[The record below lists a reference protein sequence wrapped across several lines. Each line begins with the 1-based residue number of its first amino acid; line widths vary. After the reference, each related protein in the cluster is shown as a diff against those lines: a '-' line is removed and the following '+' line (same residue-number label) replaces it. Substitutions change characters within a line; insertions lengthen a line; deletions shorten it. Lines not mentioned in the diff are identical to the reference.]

1 MKNLMEE
8 AAMERRK
15 RPTLTVGAIGV
26 AMAAI
31 CMVSFATATSAQT
44 RVVERDV
51 TGRGIS
57 EQEAILN
64 ALQEAT
70 FQICGVRIESRTET
84 GSVLIEDDDHT
95 TMVETVNRQIKVRG
109 KNPNCGFDGYDI
121 LSVGHDDSQAQASVR
136 VRYSVYQ
143 VPGPSMKRRRLAV
156 IDFPMDE
163 VHLHGVGGGRQQR
176 SDGRLVGQGIDVDFK
191 LVRNLQEG
199 FRAKIEELLTQG
211 RRFGVLDRRRQDVYD
226 AEKRL
231 LRSTDVSVQDR
242 ARLGKV
248 MGTDYMLYGTVH
260 RVLVEDQSRSIQLT
274 GERVN
279 QVYGTA
285 DVRFSILAVA
295 TRQVKWSSSM
305 TVEKTS
311 EIGAFRPEVFARA
324 LLDDVAA
331 RIVDELTENIYP
343 PKVAKVLGQGQFV
356 VNRGANTVEPG
367 DIFEVF
373 ALGGWVM
380 DPDTGERLD
389 RIETSIGIARIMSV
403 KPKYSLAQ
411 LISETAELSNGM
423 VLRRR
428 STEDTGIGSVS
439 PSAGDKP
446 DLGDNDGDGLPDY
459 LNRSS

>member
-1 MKNLMEE
+1 MTP
-8 AAMERRK
+8 RK
-15 RPTLTVGAIGV
+15 RSTLTVKAAGI
-26 AMAAI
+26 AMLAI
-31 CMVSFATATSAQT
+31 CMVSFATVASAQT

-51 TGRGIS
+51 TGRGLS
-57 EQEAILN
+57 DQEAVLN

-70 FQICGVRIESRTET
+70 FQICGVRIESKTET
-84 GSVLIEDDDHT
+84 GALLIEDDDGT
-95 TMVETVNRQIKVRG
+95 KMVERVNRQIKVRG
-109 KNPNCGFDGYDI
+109 RNPNCGFDGYDI
-121 LSVGHDDSQAQASVR
+121 LSIGHDGSQAQASVR

-143 VPGPSMKRRRLAV
+143 VPGPSMKRRRIAV

-163 VHLHGVGGGRQQR
+163 VHLHGVGAGRQQR
-176 SDGRLVGQGIDVDFK
+176 SDGSMVGQGIDVDFK

-199 FRAKIEELLTQG
+199 FRAKMEELLTQG

-226 AEKRL
+226 SETKL

-260 RVLVEDQSRSIQLT
+260 RVLVQDQSHSIQLT
-274 GERVN
+274 GERIN

-285 DVRFSILAVA
+285 DVRFTVLAVA
-295 TRQVKWSSSM
+295 TRQIKWSSSM

-311 EIGAFRPEVFARA
+311 QAGTFQPEVLARV
-324 LLDDVAA
+324 LLDEVAA

-356 VNRGANTVEPG
+356 VNRGANTVAPG
-367 DIFEVF
+367 DVFEVF
-373 ALGGWVM
+373 ALGDWLT

-428 STEDTGIGSVS
+428 RVDDGGMGSS
-439 PSAGDKP
+439 PAPGGDKP
-446 DLGDNDGDGLPDY
+446 RFSDEDGDGLPDY
-459 LNRSS
+459 LNRG